1 MNIHKI
7 ILAVLVAVTIAVGTT
22 TVTVYA
28 AGPNINGFMDAATT
42 ARFQQMTPAW
52 QGMVREAW
60 GGLVTTIAPRDEWD
74 EVAAHIVSQM
84 YEDARSQRK
93 LRGNSPAPSVLST
106 LGALLGISRA
116 SRSCDG
122 SGSTMLSPDGWAGSS
137 TTSTCRKDFL
147 KAQIAVQVGGGPG
160 DLRVCFSCTSVLAY
174 ATGLSCGYYNVIG
187 HHEWGENPTGGE
199 TTTDIGQSG
208 C

>member
-7 ILAVLVAVTIAVGTT
+7 ILAVLVAATIAVGTT

-52 QGMVREAW
+52 QGMVGDAW
-60 GGLVTTIAPRDEWD
+60 GFVTTIAPRDEWD
-74 EVAAHIVSQM
+74 EAAAQIVSQM

-93 LRGNSPAPSVLST
+93 LRGNSPAPSVIST

-116 SRSCDG
+116 SRSCDA
-122 SGSTMLSPDGWAGSS
+122 SGSTSLGSSGWAASS
-137 TTSTCRKDFL
+137 TTSSCRKDFL
-147 KAQIAVQVGGGPG
+147 TTQTAVQGGPG
-160 DLRVCFSCTSVLAY
+160 DLRSCFSCTYVHAY
-174 ATGLSCGYYNVIG
+174 VNGLSCRYYNVVG
-187 HHEWGENPTGGE
+187 HHEWGNNPSGRSASF
-199 TTTDIGQSG
+199 DSGQSG